1 MSTNLI
7 IKSSTSS
14 SSEEP
19 ASGSSKQLI
28 CLKNMNNLNE
38 VFEFAKNDLN
48 SKYLSEN
55 IKKNFSSKK
64 KRIKLKELIDE
75 VVTLQQEAIH
85 LDAQTKSHLDETN
98 NNNNNNK
105 KIKTLNNLLSTP
117 TSTSLKFTP
126 PSLFNSNSNQIK
138 SDSTTSNNDETS
150 IRKLNDIIDLIYD
163 QKTDKSL
170 VKLDPND
177 FIQQLDVKE
186 ELLTNKIDKNMQLL
200 QNCILRKQDLSQLDE
215 KFSPDDSI
223 KFKKRINFYSIGNN
237 NNNKNSNESLPPE
250 TKHLINN
257 NNIDQ
262 NNNVS
267 KYDNKDG
274 KHACEIC
281 LFRAKKASIIKTHMK
296 SHNNI
301 RPFVCSCCNSSFK
314 VKGNLVKHLK
324 TQGHLKM
331 CKKS

>member
-7 IKSSTSS
+7 IKSSSSS

-19 ASGSSKQLI
+19 TSGSSKQLI

-85 LDAQTKSHLDETN
+85 LDAQTNSHLDETN
-98 NNNNNNK
+98 NNNNIK

-117 TSTSLKFTP
+117 ASTSLKFTP
-126 PSLFNSNSNQIK
+126 PCLFNSNPNQIK
-138 SDSTTSNNDETS
+138 SDSTPSNNNETT

-200 QNCILRKQDLSQLDE
+200 QNCILSEQDSSQLDE
-215 KFSPDDSI
+215 NFSPDDSI

-237 NNNKNSNESLPPE
+237 NSNNKNPNESLSTA
-250 TKHLINN
+250 TKSVIN

-267 KYDNKDG
+267 KFDIKDG

-301 RPFVCSCCNSSFK
+301 RPFVCSCCKSSFK

-331 CKKS
+331 CKKN